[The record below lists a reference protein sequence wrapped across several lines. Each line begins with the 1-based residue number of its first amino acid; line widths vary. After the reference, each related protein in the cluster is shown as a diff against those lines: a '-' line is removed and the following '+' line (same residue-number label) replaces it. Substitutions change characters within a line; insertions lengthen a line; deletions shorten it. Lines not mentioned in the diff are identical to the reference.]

1 MNDPPGRGWAS
12 MSGDMHSFIV
22 RVWKEGVDRVGNAI
36 IWRCSID
43 NVVSGQRR
51 YLDDLTEIGPSI
63 REQVEGQPP
72 QLSAE
77 DGGMAGQEAT

>member
-1 MNDPPGRGWAS
+1 

-22 RVWKEGVDRVGNAI
+22 RVWKEGVDRVRNATF
-36 IWRCSID
+36 WRCSID

-51 YLDDLTEIGPSI
+51 YLDDLDEIGPSI

-72 QLSAE
+72 RPSAGD
-77 DGGMAGQEAT
+77 DGWTGQETA